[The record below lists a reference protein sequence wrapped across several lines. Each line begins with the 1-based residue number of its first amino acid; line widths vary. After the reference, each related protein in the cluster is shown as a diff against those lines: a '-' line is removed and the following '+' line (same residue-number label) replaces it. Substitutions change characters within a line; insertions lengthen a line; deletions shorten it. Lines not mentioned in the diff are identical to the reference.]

1 MKQGNLCS
9 HRKREYT
16 DTENEEKLTANSSI
30 GWRERERE
38 CFAARDKYKDKESGN
53 LLEQVRMRETRLHP
67 LCLLLFEMWA
77 FMGLSLSRANYS
89 YWVGL

>member
-30 GWRERERE
+30 GWRERERVLQQGINIRIRKVAICLSE
-38 CFAARDKYKDKESGN
+38 DERDKAPPS
-53 LLEQVRMRETRLHP
+53 V
-67 LCLLLFEMWA
+67 
-77 FMGLSLSRANYS
+77 SL
-89 YWVGL
+89 VI